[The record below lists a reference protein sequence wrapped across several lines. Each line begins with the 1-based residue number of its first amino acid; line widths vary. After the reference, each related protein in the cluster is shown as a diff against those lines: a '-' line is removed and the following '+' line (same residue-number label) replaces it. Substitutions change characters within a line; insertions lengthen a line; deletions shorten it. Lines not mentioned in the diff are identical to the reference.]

1 MNLAEFH
8 FIRPYWLLAIIPYLV
23 IVVLMLRNKLSQGN
37 WSAVCDAE
45 LLPYLLQEKSVT
57 QSRWPL
63 TTGAIAALLA
73 IIALAGP
80 TWQRLP
86 SPVFR
91 NESALVIALDLSR
104 SMDAEDI
111 KPSRLIRARYK
122 IADILKQRKDG
133 QTALLVYAGD
143 AFTVTPLTDDTET
156 IDSQLSALTTDIM
169 PSEGSN
175 TELVLEKA
183 VELFKQAGL
192 QKGQILLVTDGV
204 NVDKTLSA
212 VKALENYSLSILGV
226 GTADGAPIALPE
238 GGFLKDEQGTIVIP
252 KLNAGDLA
260 KLARA
265 GKGVYQTITA
275 NDADIQTLLATV
287 DKPVQQQGKENK
299 NLLLDQWEDKGPW
312 LLLLVLPLAALSFRK
327 GLLCIALFLLL
338 PLPKNTYA
346 FEWQDLWQ
354 SKDQQA
360 QKAYQQK
367 LYDKAANLFE
377 NPDWKAAAQYK
388 SDQQDLADMKTPK
401 TATGFYNQGNVLA
414 KARQYEKAIKAYE
427 RALDINSKET
437 HPDVQLDKDAKY
449 NKELVEKELAK
460 QKQEQQQQTKE
471 SSQQDKQKQQQDN
484 KRDDKKNQS
493 KQDSQQ
499 EKEGDKSEKSEEQ
512 KASEQKPE
520 QSEEQKESVQKPEQ
534 SEEQKASEQKPEQS
548 EEKKSQQQQAV
559 EQESPENKEQQN
571 KPEEKKPET
580 AQVQQAEKKK
590 NESKEQ
596 QPKQV
601 PANAQPSDEQQQA
614 NEQWL
619 KRIPDDPAGLLKRKF
634 KYQYGQ
640 RSR

>member
-8 FIRPYWLLAIIPYLV
+8 FIRPYWLLAIIPYVV
-23 IVVLMLRNKLSQGN
+23 IIVLMLRNKLSHGN

-45 LLPYLLQEKSVT
+45 LLPYLLQEKAVN

-63 TTGAIAALLA
+63 TTGAVAALLV
-73 IIALAGP
+73 ITALAGP

-122 IADILKQRKDG
+122 IADILKHRKDG

-175 TELVLEKA
+175 TGFVLEKA

-204 NVDKTLSA
+204 NVDKSLAA
-212 VKALENYSLSILGV
+212 VKALDSYTLSILGV

-252 KLNAGDLA
+252 KLNISDLA
-260 KLARA
+260 KLAQA

-275 NDADIQTLLATV
+275 NDADIQSLLANV

-312 LLLLVLPLAALSFRK
+312 VLLLVLPLAALSFRK
-327 GLLCIALFLLL
+327 GLLCFALLLLL
-338 PLPKNTYA
+338 PLPKNSYA

-360 QKAYQQK
+360 QQAYKNNQFEQ
-367 LYDKAANLFE
+367 AAKIFE
-377 NPDWKAAAQYK
+377 NPDWKAAAHYK
-388 SDQQDLADMKTPK
+388 AGEYDKALENLKNNQ
-401 TATGFYNQGNVLA
+401 TALGAYNQGNALA
-414 KARQYEKAIKAYE
+414 QSGQLEQAIKAYE
-427 RALDINSKET
+427 KALLLS
-437 HPDVQLDKDAKY
+437 PDDDDAKY
-449 NKELVEKELAK
+449 NKELVEKELEK
-460 QKQEQQQQTKE
+460 QKQEQQQQQNK
-471 SSQQDKQKQQQDN
+471 QDDKQQQSQED
-484 KRDDKKNQS
+484 S
-493 KQDSQQ
+493 KQK
-499 EKEGDKSEKSEEQ
+499 KEGDKS
-512 KASEQKPE
+512 
-520 QSEEQKESVQKPEQ
+520 EQ

-548 EEKKSQQQQAV
+548 EEKKSQQQQAD
-559 EQESPENKEQQN
+559 EQTSPENKEQQN
-571 KPEEKKPET
+571 KPEEKKPDT
-580 AQVQQAEKKK
+580 DKAQQAEQKKD
-590 NESKEQ
+590 EGKE
-596 QPKQV
+596 QPKQT
-601 PANAQPSDEQQQA
+601 PANAQPSDEEQQA

-640 RSR
+640 RGRQSDNNNDDW

>member
-1 MNLAEFH
+1 MNLAQFH
-8 FIRPYWLLAIIPYLV
+8 FIRPYWLLAIIPFIV
-23 IVVLMLRNKLSQGN
+23 IIAIMLRNKLSQGN

-45 LLPYLLQEKSVT
+45 LLPYLLQDKAVN

-63 TTGAIAALLA
+63 TTGAIAAFMVIL
-73 IIALAGP
+73 ALAGP

-169 PSEGSN
+169 PSEGNN
-175 TELVLEKA
+175 TEVVLERA
-183 VELFKQAGL
+183 VDLFKQAGL
-192 QKGQILLVTDGV
+192 QQGQILLVTDGV
-204 NVDKTLSA
+204 NVDETLPA
-212 VKALENYSLSILGV
+212 VKALDGYTLSILGV

-238 GGFLKDEQGTIVIP
+238 GGFLKDKQGTIVIP
-252 KLNAGDLA
+252 KLDAGDLA
-260 KLARA
+260 KLAQA
-265 GKGVYQTITA
+265 GKGVYQTITT
-275 NDADIQTLLATV
+275 NDADIQTLLSAV
-287 DKPVQQQGKENK
+287 DKPIQQQGKENK

-327 GLLCIALFLLL
+327 GLLCFALLLLL
-338 PLPKNTYA
+338 PLPKNSYA
-346 FEWQDLWQ
+346 FEWQDLWLT
-354 SKDQQA
+354 KNQQA
-360 QKAYQQK
+360 QQAYQNKQFEQ
-367 LYDKAANLFE
+367 AAKLFE

-414 KARQYEKAIKAYE
+414 KAQKYEEAIKAYE
-427 RALDINSKET
+427 KALAINSKEN
-437 HPDVQLDKDAKY
+437 HPDIRLDADAKY
-449 NKELVEKELAK
+449 NKELVEKEL
-460 QKQEQQQQTKE
+460 E
-471 SSQQDKQKQQQDN
+471 KQKQQQQDN
-484 KRDDKKNQS
+484 KQDDKQQQS

-499 EKEGDKSEKSEEQ
+499 QKEGDKYDNS
-512 KASEQKPE
+512 A
-520 QSEEQKESVQKPEQ
+520 EQKESEQKPEQ

-548 EEKKSQQQQAV
+548 EEKRSEQQKADEQKS
-559 EQESPENKEQQN
+559 SENKEQQN
-571 KPEEKKPET
+571 KAEEKKPDTEK
-580 AQVQQAEKKK
+580 AQQAEQKQD
-590 NESKEQ
+590 ESKEKPEQ
-596 QPKQV
+596 LPS
-601 PANAQPSDEQQQA
+601 NAKPSDEEQQA

-640 RSR
+640 RGRQ

>member
-8 FIRPYWLLAIIPYLV
+8 FIRPYWLLAIIPYVV
-23 IVVLMLRNKLSQGN
+23 IVILMLRNKLRQGN
-37 WSAVCDAE
+37 WSAVCDAQ
-45 LLPYLLQEKSVT
+45 LLPYLLQDKTVN
-57 QSRWPL
+57 QSRWLL
-63 TTGAIAALLA
+63 TTGAIASLLV
-73 IIALAGP
+73 ITALAGP

-156 IDSQLSALTTDIM
+156 IDSQLAALTTDIM

-175 TELVLEKA
+175 AELVLEKA

-204 NVDKTLSA
+204 NLDKTLA
-212 VKALENYSLSILGV
+212 AAKALDSYTLSILGV

-238 GGFLKDEQGTIVIP
+238 GGFLKDEQGSIVIP

-260 KLARA
+260 KLTQT

-275 NDADIQTLLATV
+275 NDADIQALVLST
-287 DKPVQQQGKENK
+287 DQPVQEQGKENK
-299 NLLLDQWEDKGPW
+299 NLTLDQWEDKGPW
-312 LLLLVLPLAALSFRK
+312 FLLLALPLAALSFRK
-327 GLLCIALFLLL
+327 GLLCFALLLLL
-338 PLPKNTYA
+338 PLPKNSYA

-360 QKAYQQK
+360 QQAYNNKQFEQ
-367 LYDKAANLFE
+367 AAKLFE
-377 NPDWKAAAQYK
+377 NPDWKAAAHYK
-388 SDQQDLADMKTPK
+388 KGEYDKALENLKNNQ
-401 TATGFYNQGNVLA
+401 TAQGAYNQGNALA
-414 KARQYEKAIKAYE
+414 QSGQLEQSMKAYEKA
-427 RALDINSKET
+427 LSIN
-437 HPDVQLDKDAKY
+437 PDDSDAKY
-449 NKELVEKELAK
+449 NKALVEKEL
-460 QKQEQQQQTKE
+460 E
-471 SSQQDKQKQQQDN
+471 KQKQQQD
-484 KRDDKKNQS
+484 KKQDDKQQQS
-493 KQDSQQ
+493 KEDSQPK
-499 EKEGDKSEKSEEQ
+499 KEGDESEKSD
-512 KASEQKPE
+512 
-520 QSEEQKESVQKPEQ
+520 
-534 SEEQKASEQKPEQS
+534 EQKASEQKPEQS
-548 EEKKSQQQQAV
+548 EEKKSQQQQAD
-559 EQESPENKEQQN
+559 EQASPENKDQQN
-571 KPEEKKPET
+571 KPEDKKPDT
-580 AQVQQAEKKK
+580 DKTQQAEQKKEDK
-590 NESKEQ
+590 GKK
-596 QPKQV
+596 QPQET
-601 PANAQPSDEQQQA
+601 PATIQPTDEQQQA

-640 RSR
+640 RGR